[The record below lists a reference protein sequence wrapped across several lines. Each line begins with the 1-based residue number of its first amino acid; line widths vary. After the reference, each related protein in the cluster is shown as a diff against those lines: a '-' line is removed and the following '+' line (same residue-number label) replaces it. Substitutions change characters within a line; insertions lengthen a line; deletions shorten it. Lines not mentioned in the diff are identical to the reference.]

1 MDWWAVNGLNGSK
14 CWQFFFLFS
23 PKRDRGNRLSIWT
36 YNSTTTPSPSLPY
49 PLCRI
54 YRRHVVTATVKNC
67 AAPHYRPG
75 QMRKC
80 ALLYTRIMQQRQAHA
95 FFFLSLSLKNICSV
109 WNPLAVDRRDVPINL
124 CISTTYLYTHPPD
137 RCYVHAVYIQPA
149 RQRQN
154 KPR

>member
-1 MDWWAVNGLNGSK
+1 MLAV
-14 CWQFFFLFS
+14 FFLSFHRS
-23 PKRDRGNRLSIWT
+23 GTEETGFPSRT

-54 YRRHVVTATVKNC
+54 YRRHVVTATAKKC

-75 QMRKC
+75 QMRKMRPPV
-80 ALLYTRIMQQRQAHA
+80 YTHYAARHKHMLF
-95 FFFLSLSLKNICSV
+95 FFFLSLSLKNSCSV

-124 CISTTYLYTHPPD
+124 CISATYLYTHPPD
-137 RCYVHAVYIQPA
+137 RCYVLAVYIQPT